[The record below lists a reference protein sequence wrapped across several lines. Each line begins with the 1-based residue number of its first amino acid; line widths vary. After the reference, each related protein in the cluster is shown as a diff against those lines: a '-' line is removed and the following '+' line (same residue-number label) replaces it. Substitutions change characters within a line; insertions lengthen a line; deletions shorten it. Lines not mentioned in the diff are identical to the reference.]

1 MILFIMRLKAKLF
14 RKILF
19 FLISDK
25 RFKLIKNI
33 DSKNIP
39 ICTILIPV
47 HNQENYIYPHLM
59 AIINLV
65 QNPVELIIINDASTD
80 RSHEQISNFLKSINV
95 DTMHSFK
102 YFRTHFP
109 VFETRCDDFGIRV
122 SNSKY
127 VIEIQS
133 DMLMHEKNF
142 EIKLINL
149 MEKHREFVILSCRGV
164 LKLNH
169 LSGKK
174 IISSGKEI
182 NDSILLSIY
191 KKLGLKLLRNVLTKN
206 LKSLTNSNEAKR
218 ASYSPKK
225 INLAV
230 NKLNTVFT
238 DVSSGVAGWLG
249 EEINFLP
256 YVFNREFQNKINTYA
271 GVIWK
276 GETVIRGPIII
287 RKQDYVRLGGF
298 NVLAFYQGM
307 DDHDLSLRARK
318 VNLKVGFTPIYF
330 SSPTSLGSARNNR
343 KIKANLWS
351 KLHRT
356 LRKEHLNL
364 SELYLK
370 YNN

>member
-1 MILFIMRLKAKLF
+1 MGFEAKLF

-39 ICTILIPV
+39 ICTILMPIY
-47 HNQENYIYPHLM
+47 NQENYVYSHLM
-59 AIINLV
+59 AIVNLV

-80 RSHEQISNFLKSINV
+80 RSHEKITNFLKSINL
-95 DTMHSFK
+95 DTIHSFK
-102 YFRTHFP
+102 YFKTRIP
-109 VFETRCDDFGIRV
+109 VFEARCDDFGIRI

-133 DMLMHEKNF
+133 DMLIHEKDF
-142 EIKLINL
+142 EKKLIDL
-149 MEKHREFVILSCRGV
+149 MEKHEEFAILSCRGV
-164 LKLNH
+164 VKLDH
-169 LSGKK
+169 LSKK
-174 IISSGKEI
+174 IIVTGKEI

-191 KKLGLKLLRNVLTKN
+191 KKLNLKLLRNILMKN
-206 LKSLTNSNEAKR
+206 LKSLEKSNEIKLT
-218 ASYSPKK
+218 SHLPKK
-225 INLAV
+225 FNLAV
-230 NKLNTVFT
+230 DKMGAVFT
-238 DVSSGVAGWLG
+238 DVDSGEAGWLG
-249 EEINFLP
+249 EQINFLP

-276 GETVIRGPIII
+276 GETVMRGPIII

-330 SSPTSLGSARNNR
+330 SSPTNLGSARNNR